1 MRRELGRD
9 DRWPVRVLHPQQDGC
24 WTRQRR
30 SRQALASW
38 PRASRQTCRWAVVD
52 ILIDP
57 RRNNG
62 DDGDDYLERT
72 AVRLRHMA
80 STHSAAREGDAA
92 EVEKRLRNMAYGG
105 SRKRNLPVIISA

>member
-1 MRRELGRD
+1 M
-9 DRWPVRVLHPQQDGC
+9 
-24 WTRQRR
+24 
-30 SRQALASW
+30 
-38 PRASRQTCRWAVVD
+38 
-52 ILIDP
+52 IDP

-62 DDGDDYLERT
+62 GDGDGDADYLERT

>member
-1 MRRELGRD
+1 M
-9 DRWPVRVLHPQQDGC
+9 
-24 WTRQRR
+24 
-30 SRQALASW
+30 
-38 PRASRQTCRWAVVD
+38 VD

-62 DDGDDYLERT
+62 DDGDADYLERT

-80 STHSAAREGDAA
+80 STHSAARKGDAA
-92 EVEKRLRNMAYGG
+92 EVENHLPNMAYGG

>member
-1 MRRELGRD
+1 M
-9 DRWPVRVLHPQQDGC
+9 
-24 WTRQRR
+24 
-30 SRQALASW
+30 
-38 PRASRQTCRWAVVD
+38 VD

-62 DDGDDYLERT
+62 DGDGDYLERT

-80 STHSAAREGDAA
+80 STHSAAREGDAV
-92 EVEKRLRNMAYGG
+92 EVENRLRNMAYGG

>member
-1 MRRELGRD
+1 M
-9 DRWPVRVLHPQQDGC
+9 
-24 WTRQRR
+24 
-30 SRQALASW
+30 
-38 PRASRQTCRWAVVD
+38 VD

-62 DDGDDYLERT
+62 DGDYLERT

-80 STHSAAREGDAA
+80 STHSAAREGDAV
-92 EVEKRLRNMAYGG
+92 EVENRIRDMAYGG

>member
-1 MRRELGRD
+1 M
-9 DRWPVRVLHPQQDGC
+9 
-24 WTRQRR
+24 
-30 SRQALASW
+30 
-38 PRASRQTCRWAVVD
+38 VD

-62 DDGDDYLERT
+62 DDGDYLERT

-92 EVEKRLRNMAYGG
+92 EVENRLRNMAYGG

>member
-1 MRRELGRD
+1 M
-9 DRWPVRVLHPQQDGC
+9 
-24 WTRQRR
+24 
-30 SRQALASW
+30 
-38 PRASRQTCRWAVVD
+38 VD

-62 DDGDDYLERT
+62 DDGYLERT

-92 EVEKRLRNMAYGG
+92 EVENRLRNMTYGG

>member
-1 MRRELGRD
+1 M
-9 DRWPVRVLHPQQDGC
+9 
-24 WTRQRR
+24 
-30 SRQALASW
+30 
-38 PRASRQTCRWAVVD
+38 D

-62 DDGDDYLERT
+62 GAGAGYLERT

-92 EVEKRLRNMAYGG
+92 EVENRLRKMAYGG